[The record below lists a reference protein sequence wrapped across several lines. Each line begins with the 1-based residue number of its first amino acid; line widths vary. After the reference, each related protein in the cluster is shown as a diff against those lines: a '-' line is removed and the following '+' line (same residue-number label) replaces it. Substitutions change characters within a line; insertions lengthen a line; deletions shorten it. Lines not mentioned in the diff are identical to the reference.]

1 MGFTHLLY
9 VKALLSSNSLNTLAH
24 LCAFVNPYF
33 RLSLPRSKPAK
44 RLRAES
50 TNHDIVG
57 ISRLRDMKLNI
68 MSEELV
74 THTGFEPMLT
84 A

>member
-1 MGFTHLLY
+1 MTINTNYMNGFYHCYLGPT
-9 VKALLSSNSLNTLAH
+9 T
-24 LCAFVNPYF
+24 
-33 RLSLPRSKPAK
+33 KPAK
-44 RLRAES
+44 RLGVVS
-50 TNHDIVG
+50 TSHDIAG

-68 MSEELV
+68 MREEMV

>member
-1 MGFTHLLY
+1 MTINTNYTLKAFTF
-9 VKALLSSNSLNTLAH
+9 NTLYAR
-24 LCAFVNPYF
+24 P
-33 RLSLPRSKPAK
+33 LPRSKPAQ
-44 RLRAES
+44 RLRAEAM
-50 TNHDIVG
+50 NDDIVE

-68 MSEELV
+68 IDEELV